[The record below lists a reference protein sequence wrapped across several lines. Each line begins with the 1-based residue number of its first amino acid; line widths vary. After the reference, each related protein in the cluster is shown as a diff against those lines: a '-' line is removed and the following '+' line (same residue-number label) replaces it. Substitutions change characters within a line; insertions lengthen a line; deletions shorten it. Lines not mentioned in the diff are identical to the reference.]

1 MSSTALLTTSVLQ
14 QTTGIYTFEPV
25 DESDV
30 GIDGAQ
36 IGTMT
41 LTYYD
46 LYTRQIINGRQAQN
60 VLNANNVTL
69 VTVTGPPLVTTVT
82 WILQPLD
89 TILVDARHELEQH
102 IALFEWT
109 WASGAKKAAHEVQ
122 FPIEQVTY
130 AT

>member
-1 MSSTALLTTSVLQ
+1 MSSTVVLTTPILEK
-14 QTTGIYTFEPV
+14 TTGIYPFELV
-25 DESDV
+25 DESNM

-46 LYTRQIINGRQAQN
+46 KYTGQIINARQAQN

-69 VTVTGPPLVTTVT
+69 VTVVGPPLVTTVT
-82 WILQPLD
+82 WLLQPLD
-89 TILVDARHELEQH
+89 TVLVDARHELEQH

-109 WASGAKKAAHEVQ
+109 WASGTRRAAHE
-122 FPIEQVTY
+122 
-130 AT
+130 